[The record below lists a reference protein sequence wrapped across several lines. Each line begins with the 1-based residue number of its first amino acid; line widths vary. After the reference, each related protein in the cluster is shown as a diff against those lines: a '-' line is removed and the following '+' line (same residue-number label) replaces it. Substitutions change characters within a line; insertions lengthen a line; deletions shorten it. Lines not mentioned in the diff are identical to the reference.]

1 MVGAAFAAG
10 WAVLALAFGFAF
22 GAPGWVIRR
31 STWVLG
37 GLALV
42 TFAATLGGF
51 YFSPPGWALR
61 IDASTEPLLPL
72 DDPMRAHYAEAI
84 QDFGDDEIY
93 SVAIHCGDVFSFRC
107 LDGLERATARLAR
120 LEGVRSVSSL
130 ADVTSYRWVEEREW
144 IEIAPLFE
152 EVPRAPEA
160 LARLRERTLSDPVY
174 RKTLVSEQGDVAAIN
189 VSFRKM
195 SDAEFIASG
204 LDARIVDVLEEE
216 FSPEFAFS
224 IAGRPHVKVHVYRGI
239 VRDLLFLVPAAVF
252 VMALVLFAFF
262 QSMRGVWLPIGVA
275 VAANL
280 WTFGIIGWSESPLSL
295 LTGLLAPMLIAM
307 GCVYGVHV
315 FSRYEEAAL
324 DAASPEEAALATLLH
339 VRMPAVVA
347 GLTTMIGFA
356 ALRVTEVPAVFQLGT
371 YAILGVASATCLSLI
386 GIPAVLSRMPLINR
400 RLESQKP
407 GGLRLLDAG
416 LSRLAGGLTGFRRP
430 LLGLWA
436 TLIVGAVLAIPAIVI
451 DTDYLSY
458 FAESD
463 PIRVDFETVNGAL
476 AGVVPVSVV
485 IDGGEPG
492 TLRDP
497 DRLRAIE
504 QLDARLRD
512 VAGVSRTI
520 SVLDSLRQLNRA
532 FHQGDPE
539 WERLPATRP
548 AVTEFLFMMPKS
560 SNSRLMTVDHA
571 RANLVVRTG
580 AVGSSEVLALSR
592 SIDEAVQREAIPD
605 VAVEVS
611 GNAILLSRSADGI
624 ARSQPLSI
632 AMASIAIALLVSL
645 ALGSIRLGL
654 IAMIPNVIPVLIF
667 FGALGVG
674 AADLSVPTSLIGCM
688 ALGVAIDDTVH
699 WLSRYRAERISGR
712 GKNHAI
718 QTTLRR
724 VGRPIA
730 ITSLMLGFG
739 FLVITGSR
747 FATLQSFGWLSA
759 FTMGICLLTDLLLL
773 PLVVETVD
781 SESPS
786 RHPLEA
792 P

>member
-22 GAPGWVIRR
+22 GAPRWLIRR
-31 STWVLG
+31 SGWILG
-37 GLALV
+37 GLATGTLI
-42 TFAATLGGF
+42 ATLGAF
-51 YFSPPGWALR
+51 HFSPPGWALR

-93 SVAIHCGDVFSFRC
+93 SVAIACGDVFSFRC
-107 LDGLERATARLAR
+107 LDGVERATARLAR

-130 ADVTSYRWVEEREW
+130 TDVTSYRWVEDREW
-144 IEIAPLFE
+144 VEIAPLIDK
-152 EVPRAPEA
+152 VPRAPEA
-160 LARLRERTLSDPVY
+160 LAELRDRTLSEPVY
-174 RKTLVSEQGDVAAIN
+174 RRTLVSEQGDVAAIN

-204 LDARIVDVLEEE
+204 LDARIVEALEEE
-216 FSPEFAFS
+216 LPPDFEYS
-224 IAGRPHVKVHVYRGI
+224 IAGRPHVKVHVYQGI
-239 VRDLLFLVPAAVF
+239 VRDLLLLVPVAVA
-252 VMALVLFAFF
+252 VMALVLFTFF
-262 QSMRGVWLPIGVA
+262 RSMRGVWLPIGTA
-275 VAANL
+275 ITANL
-280 WTFGIIGWSESPLSL
+280 WTFGVIGWSASPLSL

-307 GCVYGVHV
+307 GSVYGVHV
-315 FSRYEEAAL
+315 VARYEEEALAAG
-324 DAASPEEAALATLLH
+324 SPEEAALATLLH

-386 GIPAVLSRMPLINR
+386 GIPCILSRLSLNHR
-400 RLESQKP
+400 RIELQKP
-407 GGLRLLDAG
+407 IGLQILDTG
-416 LSRLAGGLTGFRRP
+416 LSRLAGSLGGFRRP
-430 LLGLWA
+430 LL
-436 TLIVGAVLAIPAIVI
+436 LIWTAVVAGSLFAIPSIVI

-458 FAESD
+458 FAEND
-463 PIRVDFETVNGAL
+463 PIRVDFERVNRAL

-485 IDGGEPG
+485 IDGGEAG
-492 TLRDP
+492 ALRDP
-497 DRLRAIE
+497 EHLQAIE
-504 QLDARLRD
+504 RLDARLKGI
-512 VAGVSRTI
+512 AGVSRTV

-532 FHQGDPE
+532 FHQDDPE
-539 WERLPATRP
+539 WDRLPATRP

-560 SNSRLMTVDHA
+560 SGSRLMTVDHA

-592 SIDEAVQREAIPD
+592 SIHEAVQEEAIPD

-632 AMASIAIALLVSL
+632 AMASLSIALLVAL
-645 ALGSIRLGL
+645 ALGSMKLGL

-667 FGALGVG
+667 FGALGAG

-699 WLSRYRAERISGR
+699 WLSRYRAERVSGR
-712 GKNHAI
+712 GKAQAI
-718 QTTLRR
+718 QTTLIS

-730 ITSLMLGFG
+730 ITSLMLGLG

-773 PLVVETVD
+773 PLVVEAVD
-781 SESPS
+781 GESP
-786 RHPLEA
+786 RQRPLEV